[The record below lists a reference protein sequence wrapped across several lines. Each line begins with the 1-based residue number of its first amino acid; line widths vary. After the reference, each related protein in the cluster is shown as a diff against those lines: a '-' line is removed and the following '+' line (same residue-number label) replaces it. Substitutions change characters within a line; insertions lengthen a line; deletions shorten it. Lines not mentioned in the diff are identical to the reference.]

1 MLFTPNVRAV
11 ADASGTVDVMSRN
24 KKSWSELSPRQ
35 RRIVIVMGSIQSI
48 LAIAAWADLAKR
60 DRAAVN
66 GSKAKWAAI
75 IAINFF
81 GPITYFRRGR
91 IQSK

>member
-1 MLFTPNVRAV
+1 MN
-11 ADASGTVDVMSRN
+11 RN
-24 KKSWSELSPRQ
+24 RKSWSELSPRQ
-35 RRIVIVMGSIQSI
+35 RRVVIVMGTIQSI
-48 LAIAAWADLAKR
+48 LAITAWADLAKR
-60 DRAAVN
+60 DRASVN

-81 GPITYFRRGR
+81 GPITYFKRGR